1 MNNKLKASY
10 GFVKRS
16 YQDDP
21 TPRPKPKPKL
31 KPMPTP
37 IRGYCYVAIGAEI
50 DSDLKTSYI
59 VKVGKGNEPVKRC
72 DNQRLKIIG
81 YASNNAVMRER
92 ALFGKNLISVIGWKN
107 LEDYLLEKIG
117 RKQPKLG
124 YKPAG
129 YTEMVGEFATAEE
142 AKKKAR
148 EILDIIEE
156 EGDRE
161 VYRWYE
167 GMQDWRA

>member
-16 YQDDP
+16 YQDEDYP
-21 TPRPKPKPKL
+21 TPRPSL
-31 KPMPTP
+31 KVTPTP

-50 DSDLKTSYI
+50 DSNLKTSYI

-81 YASNNAVMRER
+81 YASNDAVMRER
-92 ALFGKNLISVIGWKN
+92 ALFSKKLISVIGWKN

-142 AKKKAR
+142 AKKQAR
-148 EILDIIEE
+148 EILDLIEE